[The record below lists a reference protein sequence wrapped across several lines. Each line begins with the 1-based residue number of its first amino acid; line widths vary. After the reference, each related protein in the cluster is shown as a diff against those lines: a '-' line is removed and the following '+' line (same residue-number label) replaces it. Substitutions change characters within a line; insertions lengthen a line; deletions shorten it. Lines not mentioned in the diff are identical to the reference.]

1 MNTNSNSFT
10 TLGSRL
16 FVSSI
21 LITCLTALTWAD
33 SIGFLGGSPGWWLL
47 PVLILLAV
55 GGVNEFIVLYMKRGI
70 MLRGGILRVGVVA
83 IFLAVAVGTQAMVSD
98 NGSASPVAAL
108 SWAALA
114 SAVAIGSLFIQ
125 EVVLARN
132 NDQDLDRLA
141 ASIFILTYLG
151 LPMAFMVGLRLVD
164 IANLGL
170 EQTDPKYLEIIP
182 LLSLIAVVKAGDVFA
197 YLIGSALGRIP
208 LMPKV
213 SPGKTW
219 EGALAS
225 LAGSLF
231 TAWLLLR
238 SSLFF
243 TNGLPAQPL
252 GGWLAFGIC
261 VGLSGMAGDLAE
273 SLIKRELKTKDSGRS
288 LGGLGGALD
297 LIDSLLFAAP
307 VAWFLWVNASG

>member
-16 FVSSI
+16 FVSST

-70 MLRGGILRVGVVA
+70 RLRGGILRVGVIA

-151 LPMAFMVGLRLVD
+151 LPMAFKVG
-164 IANLGL
+164 
-170 EQTDPKYLEIIP
+170 
-182 LLSLIAVVKAGDVFA
+182 
-197 YLIGSALGRIP
+197 
-208 LMPKV
+208 
-213 SPGKTW
+213 
-219 EGALAS
+219 
-225 LAGSLF
+225 
-231 TAWLLLR
+231 
-238 SSLFF
+238 
-243 TNGLPAQPL
+243 
-252 GGWLAFGIC
+252 
-261 VGLSGMAGDLAE
+261 
-273 SLIKRELKTKDSGRS
+273 
-288 LGGLGGALD
+288 
-297 LIDSLLFAAP
+297 
-307 VAWFLWVNASG
+307 